1 MPWGKGMISM
11 HKEGVMAS
19 FLGVQ
24 AKGLF
29 TNATANKLDHYA
41 DRLHTKVQYVLYL

>member
-1 MPWGKGMISM
+1 
-11 HKEGVMAS
+11 MAS

-29 TNATANKLDHYA
+29 TNATANKLDTMQIDYTPKFSTFSICKMPHQLL
-41 DRLHTKVQYVLYL
+41 RKKSP